1 MPNML
6 KYYKEF
12 RASTWLK
19 AISTLSLSAM
29 VAQAL
34 ILAATPILSRLY
46 IPEDYA
52 ALSVFMAVYSIVGV
66 TANLKYDSA
75 IMLPKRNEVSQTIF
89 SLSLLIT
96 FIVGLFLLF
105 LLFLSSYFIGTVNRL
120 PSYSLLSVG
129 CLMGIIF
136 SCYLCSN
143 VMLNRREE
151 YTRLA
156 KLPIYQNILIV
167 AVSLILGFFSSQH
180 GLIVAQTLGI
190 SLAMI
195 MSLYFNKE
203 YLLRE
208 WSLPKMFGV
217 MRTYSASPR
226 YLFPSA
232 LVDTVSQYLPLF
244 LILNYFDS
252 YIGGQ
257 FAMSWRIMMIPMA
270 LIGVSMS
277 QVFFQRFSTQIDD
290 PIGQKLELIKTWK
303 VLAVIGFPPLI
314 VLLFFG
320 EEIFRYALGA
330 SWSEAGIFA
339 ALLSPMFYVRFIC
352 SPTSMAFT
360 VLGMQKYVFWYAS
373 VLLVLRTLILVLS
386 FELGDLYLG
395 VILLSIF
402 EALQVILYQ
411 RVLWLRLSH

>member
-1 MPNML
+1 VPNIL

-19 AISTLSLSAM
+19 AISTLSLSAA

-34 ILAATPILSRLY
+34 ILVATPILSRLY
-46 IPEDYA
+46 VPEDYA

-75 IMLPKRNEVSQTIF
+75 IMLPKRNEVSQTVF
-89 SLSLLIT
+89 SLSLVIT
-96 FIVGLFLLF
+96 FIVGLSLLF
-105 LLFLSSYFIGTVNRL
+105 LLFLSSYFIGIVKGL
-120 PSYSLLSVG
+120 PSYSLLGVG
-129 CLMGIIF
+129 GLMGVIF

-151 YTRLA
+151 YSRLA

-167 AVSLILGFFSSQH
+167 ALSLTLGFSNSQH

-190 SLAMI
+190 ALVTV

-203 YLLRE
+203 YLLRS
-208 WSLPKMFGV
+208 WSVQQMFGV

-226 YLFPSA
+226 YLFPAA

-244 LILNYFDS
+244 LILMYFDS
-252 YIGGQ
+252 HIGGQ

-270 LIGVSMS
+270 LIGASVS
-277 QVFFQRFSTQIDD
+277 QVFFQRFSEQIDD
-290 PIGQKLELIKTWK
+290 SIAQKRELIKTWK
-303 VLAVIGFPPLI
+303 VLAIIGLPPLI
-314 VLLFFG
+314 VVFFFG
-320 EEIFRYALGA
+320 EEIFRYVLGA
-330 SWSEAGIFA
+330 TWSEAGILST
-339 ALLSPMFYVRFIC
+339 LLAPMFYVRLIC

-373 VLLVLRTLILVLS
+373 VLLVLRPLILVLG
-386 FELGDLYLG
+386 FDFGDLYFG

-402 EALQVILYQ
+402 EVVQVLFYQ
-411 RVLWLRLSH
+411 RVLWRRLSH